1 MEAEYKFVINIS
13 KVFLV
18 VNNLSVGAQNF
29 NIIYK
34 IVQWIFSTMG
44 FPLNGAI
51 SSWNKALNGAVDIG
65 TNNKLYCTYLC
76 ICT

>member
-51 SSWNKALNGAVDIG
+51 SS
-65 TNNKLYCTYLC
+65 
-76 ICT
+76 